1 MRFFAALRM
10 TAGGATRDGVCRNE
24 QGPQYNAAGDFP
36 FARRINMRGIFVR
49 RMLVRCT
56 VAGLAV
62 LILFLGSALLRI
74 SVAARGDARGNGSGA
89 AALAEPQSAQC
100 VATVPKAWGQY
111 RGGSAQ
117 SGLSFED
124 ANGTL
129 RFITNLPCG
138 SVPTVAL
145 EIRRGGN

>member
-1 MRFFAALRM
+1 
-10 TAGGATRDGVCRNE
+10 
-24 QGPQYNAAGDFP
+24 
-36 FARRINMRGIFVR
+36 MRGIFVR
-49 RMLVRCT
+49 QLLVRCT

-62 LILFLGSALLRI
+62 LILFLGSALLRR

-89 AALAEPQSAQC
+89 AALAEPQNAQC

>member
-1 MRFFAALRM
+1 
-10 TAGGATRDGVCRNE
+10 
-24 QGPQYNAAGDFP
+24 
-36 FARRINMRGIFVR
+36 MRGIFVR
-49 RMLVRCT
+49 RMLARCA
-56 VAGLAV
+56 VPGLVV
-62 LILFLGSALLRI
+62 LILFFGSALLRRN
-74 SVAARGDARGNGSGA
+74 VAARGDARGDGPGA
-89 AALAEPQSAQC
+89 AASAEPQNAQC

-145 EIRRGGN
+145 EIRRSGN

>member
-1 MRFFAALRM
+1 
-10 TAGGATRDGVCRNE
+10 
-24 QGPQYNAAGDFP
+24 
-36 FARRINMRGIFVR
+36 MRGIFVR
-49 RMLVRCT
+49 RMLVRCA
-56 VAGLAV
+56 VAGLVV
-62 LILFLGSALLRI
+62 LILFLGSALLRRN
-74 SVAARGDARGNGSGA
+74 VAARADSPGA
-89 AALAEPQSAQC
+89 AASAQPQNAQC

-145 EIRRGGN
+145 EIRRSGN

>member
-1 MRFFAALRM
+1 
-10 TAGGATRDGVCRNE
+10 
-24 QGPQYNAAGDFP
+24 
-36 FARRINMRGIFVR
+36 MRGIFVQ

-56 VAGLAV
+56 VAGLVV
-62 LILFLGSALLRI
+62 LILFLGSALLRRN
-74 SVAARGDARGNGSGA
+74 VAARGDAPGA
-89 AALAEPQSAQC
+89 RASAEQQSAQC
-100 VATVPKAWGQY
+100 VATVPKAWGPY

-145 EIRRGGN
+145 EIRRSGN